1 MDKRTEALV
10 ILQEEC
16 AELIQAISKLQRW
29 GPEGTHDGRPS
40 NRDRMVS
47 EMGDVLAMFPFV
59 RDEFGITDAE
69 LTDAIMAKR
78 AKLLL
83 YSNLIRNDNQPDNT
97 NS

>member
-29 GPEGTHDGRPS
+29 GPDGTHEGRPS
-40 NRDRMVS
+40 ARDRMVS

-59 RDEFGITDAE
+59 RDEFGITEEE
-69 LTDAIMAKR
+69 LKEAIKVKR
-78 AKLLL
+78 ARLAV
-83 YSNLIRNDNQPDNT
+83 YSGLMRDD
-97 NS
+97 